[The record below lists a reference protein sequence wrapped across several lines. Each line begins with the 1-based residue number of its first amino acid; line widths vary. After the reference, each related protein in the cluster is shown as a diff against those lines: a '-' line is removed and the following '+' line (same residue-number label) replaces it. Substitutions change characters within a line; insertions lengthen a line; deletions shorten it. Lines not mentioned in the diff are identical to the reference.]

1 MCIFNFKSD
10 LSLGMSL
17 ICDCVVTCG
26 HIFAGGSGWGITI
39 GKYSHKHRIS
49 RDFVTQNSGMAT
61 SEDKVIVQL
70 TIAEHF
76 RLFNV

>member
-1 MCIFNFKSD
+1 MWIFNFKSD
-10 LSLGMSL
+10 LSLAMSL

-26 HIFAGGSGWGITI
+26 HIFAGGSGWSITS
-39 GKYSHKHRIS
+39 GKYSHKHRILW
-49 RDFVTQNSGMAT
+49 DFVTQNSGMAT
-61 SEDKVIVQL
+61 LEDKVIVQL